1 MLIVFLIFHA
11 LVTGFLILLV
21 IFQQSR
27 GAEVGAAFG
36 GGNTLLG
43 PGGADKLAVK
53 ITTFTAVIFMVNTV
67 ILVNLFS
74 KEFKNRQINQVE
86 EADLFNPPTEDAK

>member
-1 MLIVFLIFHA
+1 MKLIILITLHC
-11 LVTGFLILLV
+11 LITLFLILLV

-43 PGGADKLAVK
+43 PGGADKVAIR
-53 ITTFTAVIFMVNTV
+53 ITTITAIIFMISTIV
-67 ILVNLFS
+67 LVNVFS
-74 KEFKNRQINQVE
+74 EKFQARKVEQIESKPFSQQN
-86 EADLFNPPTEDAK
+86 

>member
-1 MLIVFLIFHA
+1 MKLIILITLHC
-11 LVTGFLILLV
+11 LITLFLILLV

-43 PGGADKLAVK
+43 PGGADKVAIR
-53 ITTFTAVIFMVNTV
+53 ITTITAIIFMISTIV
-67 ILVNLFS
+67 LVNIFS
-74 KEFKNRQINQVE
+74 EQFQARKVEQIESKPFSQQN
-86 EADLFNPPTEDAK
+86 